1 MLRLRAGDR
10 WCNTCFHGD
19 TLRIVPTTR
28 PRHLITESDDLAR
41 ALDDA
46 ARRWPEDRHS
56 RAKLLVHLAEEGHRA
71 LIAGSQRKRSRRL
84 AAIQSTSGAL
94 SGTYGPD
101 YLKQLRED
109 WPE

>member
-1 MLRLRAGDR
+1 MYHLPDK
-10 WCNTCFHGD
+10 C
-19 TLRIVPTTR
+19 TLCRVPTTR
-28 PRHLITESDDLAR
+28 PRHLITESDELAA

-56 RAKLLVHLAEEGHRA
+56 RAKLLVHLAEAGHRA
-71 LIAGSQRKRSRRL
+71 LTADSQRKRTQRL
-84 AAIQSTSGAL
+84 TAIHSTSGAL